1 MAEENISLE
10 FRLKDIE
17 KKRNYFIK
25 GINQNELMST
35 KNKRVCTTL
44 NYTER
49 FLTLVFAITGCIS
62 ISVFASLVVIPPWI
76 MSSTIG

>member
-62 ISVFASLVVIPPWI
+62 ISVFASLVVIPP
-76 MSSTIG
+76 